1 MHHLCASTVGFVSAF
16 TTHGSRY
23 YSPFFYGVSELS
35 SIPLSLVNI
44 YKFRPDWHV
53 NMPIL
58 QHLLKGLFALTFLTI
73 RVGCWMPVIKSFFSD
88 IYHLQTTS
96 DPAMTLGFR
105 LTLLITSAIPALLLT
120 CLQLFWAYRIVQIV
134 WRILL
139 KQLTQK
145 VKRIWRKLI
154 SSSSFHTRKLIWFV
168 KSQDDSVLCLQ
179 NITCWIWK
187 SF

>member
-58 QHLLKGLFALTFLTI
+58 QHLLKCLFALTFLTI

-88 IYHLQTTS
+88 VYHLQTTS

-168 KSQDDSVLCLQ
+168 KSQDASVLCLQ
-179 NITCWIWK
+179 NITC
-187 SF
+187 